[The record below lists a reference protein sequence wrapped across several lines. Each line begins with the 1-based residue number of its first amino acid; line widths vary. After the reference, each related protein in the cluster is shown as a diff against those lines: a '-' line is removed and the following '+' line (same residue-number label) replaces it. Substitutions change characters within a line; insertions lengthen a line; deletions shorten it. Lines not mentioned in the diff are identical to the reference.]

1 MSEAK
6 PNRAAS
12 KTSAIVDEN
21 LSSITYEAA
30 LTELESI
37 IARIESGDVALEE
50 SLRQYR
56 RGAALVRRCREVLDG
71 ARAEIER
78 IAAGDDPP
86 DGRDRRVVVDVEQ
99 RHLLHLHSTDVA
111 RLWSRCGSV
120 EMQMRC
126 NYSGQTWAGL
136 WQTWS

>member
-6 PNRAAS
+6 TNRAAS
-12 KTSAIVDEN
+12 KTSAVVDED
-21 LSSITYEAA
+21 LSSVTYEAA

-56 RGAALVRRCREVLDG
+56 RGAALVRRSREVLDG

-78 IAAGDDPP
+78 IAAADLISKAD
-86 DGRDRRVVVDVEQ
+86 
-99 RHLLHLHSTDVA
+99 STGA
-111 RLWSRCGSV
+111 
-120 EMQMRC
+120 
-126 NYSGQTWAGL
+126 
-136 WQTWS
+136 

>member
-6 PNRAAS
+6 SNRAAS
-12 KTSAIVDEN
+12 KPPTVDAED

-56 RGAALVRRCREVLDG
+56 RGAALVRRCRDVLDG

-78 IAAGDDPP
+78 IAAADLIAKA
-86 DGRDRRVVVDVEQ
+86 E
-99 RHLLHLHSTDVA
+99 STGA
-111 RLWSRCGSV
+111 
-120 EMQMRC
+120 
-126 NYSGQTWAGL
+126 
-136 WQTWS
+136 

>member
-56 RGAALVRRCREVLDG
+56 RGAALVPFFFIRYFLQRIHALIHINVAGTASAYATAIVL
-71 ARAEIER
+71 
-78 IAAGDDPP
+78 
-86 DGRDRRVVVDVEQ
+86 
-99 RHLLHLHSTDVA
+99 
-111 RLWSRCGSV
+111 
-120 EMQMRC
+120 
-126 NYSGQTWAGL
+126 
-136 WQTWS
+136 